1 MNKLL
6 LDIKKNKY
14 LYLMILPIIL
24 YYIVFHYMP
33 MVGVLMA
40 FQEYSPVKG
49 FFHSPWVGLK
59 HFKEFFDS
67 IYFGRLLRN
76 TFLLSFYDLI
86 FGFPIPI
93 IFALLLNEIRLKFFK
108 NAVSSVSCIPYF
120 ISLVVVAGIIRDF
133 TSSNGVI
140 TQILHLLFGIEKT
153 NLLGRPEFF
162 RSIFVG
168 SGIWQSFGFSSII
181 YTAALT
187 SIDPQLYEAAMIDGA
202 GRFQQIRYVT
212 LPGIANT
219 IIILLILRIGTL
231 FAVGADKVL
240 LLYNPMI
247 YETADIIPTYVYR
260 KGLLDASYGYSTA
273 VGLFNSVINFLLLIL
288 ANKLAR
294 KYSEISLF

>member
-1 MNKLL
+1 
-6 LDIKKNKY
+6 
-14 LYLMILPIIL
+14 
-24 YYIVFHYMP
+24 MP